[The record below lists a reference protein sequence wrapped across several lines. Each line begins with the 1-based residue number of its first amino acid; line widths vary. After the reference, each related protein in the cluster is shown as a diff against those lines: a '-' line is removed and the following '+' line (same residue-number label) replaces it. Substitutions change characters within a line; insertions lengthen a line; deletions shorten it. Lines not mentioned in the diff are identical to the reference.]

1 VTLLSLLHHRLRAV
15 VRAPFVGRR
24 ALSLILGGVLA
35 LYLGGGLVL
44 VGLVFDDLV
53 REVAPQADPL
63 LVAARGLL
71 PAGLAYAALQVF
83 LASGLRI
90 DPTPYRALPV
100 RRGALVAL
108 LCVFALGSAW
118 TAVPMAFVG
127 AVGVEAALGG
137 AGSAALRFGLAAL
150 GVLAAAA
157 SLAPMLRQAA
167 STHPLAS
174 AGGALALVAATGI
187 EAIDLGV
194 GAASLVDLSGWLF
207 GGMVRGA
214 LLPTLTAGLGL
225 AGVVG
230 GYARW
235 VRRAMVLD
243 RQQRRSVPIGPSS
256 SVLDR
261 WARRGPAWREAVL
274 EGRLLLRNAQ
284 TRWTLVTALLVVA
297 LVAGLGLIPFE
308 WADLRGAAPLQLLN
322 MTLFPGLFATGAVAF
337 YHGQNLFSY
346 EGERVEASM
355 ARPVAA
361 RHRVGG
367 KLLFLEVGVLACFL
381 LPLPALLLAQSPF
394 LVVHTTFFLY
404 NLGVVAPA
412 IVAGATFNRK
422 ALAVQETT
430 FAQAN
435 VSGARTALLL
445 PLLALP
451 FLFLFAFDR
460 LALQFAPIAAIGTL
474 SLLARPLWLRGLA
487 ALYEW
492 NRHAMARGFRA
503 SQD

>member
-1 VTLLSLLHHRLRAV
+1 MTLLSLLHHRLRAV

-174 AGGALALVAATGI
+174 AGGALALVVATGI

-214 LLPTLTAGLGL
+214 LLPTLAAGLGL

-256 SVLDR
+256 GVLDR

-451 FLFLFAFDR
+451 FLSLFAFDR

-503 SQD
+503 SQG